1 LAESAIREE
10 VSIMSSPFRR
20 GVKLLA
26 GNLLVLFLL
35 LVGLNFLA
43 AVGYDARA
51 WLDRIF
57 MPGSDKAARAS
68 LTDRKQAETI
78 FREFGQLQTRYVP
91 YLVWQREPFQGETI
105 TVGEDGNRHHEPTT
119 HDPIGDVRLLGG
131 STMWGKGVDD
141 EHSIPALFNQLHPR
155 FAVHN
160 NGESGFVSRQSLER
174 LINVVNEGEPVDV
187 AVSYEGCNDF
197 YTLCRKDTSIDGHSH
212 EPEMARRL
220 RPPSYAA
227 DALFGAL
234 RDVIF
239 YAWGRSLKAM
249 GPPSRCQDDPSGAER
264 VAATL
269 VSNWKNAKAIADSR
283 GIEFHAIL
291 QPVAVI
297 GSPNLS
303 HLAYLEEESHSRS
316 NDYQRVYPIVQRL
329 MQAENAPWMHD
340 FTDAFDVDE
349 LIYIDGCH
357 VNARGNEI
365 IAGRIDEIVGPRLR
379 AIEAA
384 HPENAG

>member
-1 LAESAIREE
+1 
-10 VSIMSSPFRR
+10 MSSPFRR
-20 GVKLLA
+20 GAKLVA
-26 GNLLVLFLL
+26 GNLLVLFVLL
-35 LVGLNFLA
+35 AGLNFLA
-43 AVGYDARA
+43 ALGYDARA
-51 WLDRIF
+51 MLDRVF

-91 YLVWQREPFQGETI
+91 YLVWQRQPFHGETI
-105 TVGEDGNRHHEPTT
+105 TVGEDGDRHHKPTT
-119 HDPIGDVRLLGG
+119 DHPIGHVRLFGG

-141 EHSIPALFNQLHPR
+141 EHSIPAQFNRLHPR
-155 FAVHN
+155 LAVYN
-160 NGESGFVSRQSLER
+160 NGESAFVSRQSLER
-174 LINVVNEGEPVDV
+174 LINIVNQREPVDV

-212 EPEMARRL
+212 EPEMARKL
-220 RPPSYAA
+220 RPPSFAA

-234 RDVIF
+234 REVIF

-249 GPPSRCQDDPSGAER
+249 GPPSRCQDEPDGAER
-264 VAATL
+264 VARTL
-269 VSNWKNAKAIADSR
+269 ISNWKNAKAIADSR

-303 HLAYLEEESHSRS
+303 HLDYLAEESHSRS
-316 NDYQRVYPIVQRL
+316 NDYQRAYPIVQRL
-329 MQAENAPWMHD
+329 MQAEQAPWMHD
-340 FTDAFDVDE
+340 FTDAFDGGE

-365 IAGRIDEIVGPRLR
+365 IARRIDEILGPQLR

-384 HPENAG
+384 HADGAG

>member
-1 LAESAIREE
+1 
-10 VSIMSSPFRR
+10 MSSPFRR
-20 GVKLLA
+20 GVKLIA
-26 GNLLVLFLL
+26 GNLFVLFVLL
-35 LVGLNFLA
+35 TGLNFLA
-43 AVGYDARA
+43 AVGNDARA
-51 WLDRIF
+51 LLDSIF

-91 YLVWQREPFQGETI
+91 YLVWQREPFHGETI
-105 TVGEDGNRHHEPTT
+105 TVGEDGDRHHQPTT
-119 HDPIGDVRLLGG
+119 DDPIGHVRLFGG

-141 EHSIPALFNQLHPR
+141 EHSIPAQFNHLHPR
-155 FAVHN
+155 FEVHN
-160 NGESGFVSRQSLER
+160 HGESAFVSRQTLER
-174 LINVVNEGEPVDV
+174 LINLVNDSQPIDA

-197 YTLCRKDTSIDGHSH
+197 YTLCRKDTSINGHSH
-212 EPEMARRL
+212 EDDMARRL
-220 RPPSYAA
+220 RPPSFAA

-234 RDVIF
+234 REVIF
-239 YAWGRSLKAM
+239 YAWGRSLKAA
-249 GPPSRCQDDPSGAER
+249 GPPSRCQDDPDGAER
-264 VAATL
+264 VARTL
-269 VSNWKNAKAIADSR
+269 VNNWKSAKAIADSR

-291 QPVAVI
+291 QPVAVV

-303 HLAYLEEESHSRS
+303 HLDYLEEESHSRS

-329 MQAENAPWMHD
+329 MREENAPWMHD
-340 FTDAFDVDE
+340 FTDAFDGDE

-365 IAGRIDEIVGPRLR
+365 IARRIDGIIGPRLR

-384 HPENAG
+384 HPDHTG